1 MPKFNI
7 EFKVN
12 GKTQTITAVG
22 NKKLRAG
29 SKNYWYAT
37 FTFLDNSFD
46 GLEYLSASFSIKPY
60 SSNRTDAIIVPIENN
75 ECQIPWEMLTKKRK
89 FYVGVFAGDML
100 VTNEEVIEVTEA
112 ALTGGVYTQPTT
124 SWFDIFLDLLRR
136 KQDQLIPGDN
146 IAINRQNRISAILT
160 NAVLYSEQRLEE
172 DEMLQARENIGAGT
186 YDPFK
191 ITFVIDGASRRID
204 TPVEKINQALAA
216 NKPLW
221 AIVDVNGDRIL
232 LKNVRYNERDDRY
245 LFWDV
250 ISETMDT
257 SVNPRLVKI
266 EADFINLSF
275 SYINTELALE
285 QEVPYNVV
293 QYSPQFLSNENKLQA
308 RQNIGAGTDETHC
321 LEFELRGRN
330 LVLISSYEDFNNWR
344 QTNALMCA
352 KVTIL
357 GEVIY
362 LNNFANTDDDYVFFW
377 NLIPPI
383 ARGDSAQIQ
392 YMCCSDNGV
401 SLIAPNIAEAS
412 LGNKQDIDEEL
423 AQKADKVERIILS
436 QDGALQEVLEPDKV
450 YWFTGDLTSLNIILD
465 EEVSNN
471 EEVLYHF
478 YFKSGDVAPQIRMPS
493 NIGYASGAMEAITSI
508 DTIVEVTISKI
519 PTITINERTYSYLAY
534 AGRLD
539 TSIWR

>member
-1 MPKFNI
+1 M
-7 EFKVN
+7 
-12 GKTQTITAVG
+12 
-22 NKKLRAG
+22 
-29 SKNYWYAT
+29 
-37 FTFLDNSFD
+37 
-46 GLEYLSASFSIKPY
+46 
-60 SSNRTDAIIVPIENN
+60 
-75 ECQIPWEMLTKKRK
+75 
-89 FYVGVFAGDML
+89 
-100 VTNEEVIEVTEA
+100 
-112 ALTGGVYTQPTT
+112 
-124 SWFDIFLDLLRR
+124 
-136 KQDQLIPGDN
+136 
-146 IAINRQNRISAILT
+146 
-160 NAVLYSEQRLEE
+160 
-172 DEMLQARENIGAGT
+172 
-186 YDPFK
+186 
-191 ITFVIDGASRRID
+191 
-204 TPVEKINQALAA
+204 
-216 NKPLW
+216 
-221 AIVDVNGDRIL
+221 
-232 LKNVRYNERDDRY
+232 
-245 LFWDV
+245 
-250 ISETMDT
+250 